1 MTSFSHAILAY
12 DITLL
17 AVYGLDFI
25 AFSRRNDVVLAKWP
39 LAAMVVLLGVGTIA
53 VANDKMEFDLM
64 GLLLLGAAAFGYAN
78 FLAFVKRGV
87 TFSILSNHTRP
98 PSERIPDAAF
108 IAIDD
113 RLHEMQG
120 HGWAEPHDARW
131 SLTAAGHRIA
141 RVRERLIRLLQ
152 IEAVG

>member
-1 MTSFSHAILAY
+1 MITFSHAILVY
-12 DITLL
+12 DLTLI
-17 AVYGLDFI
+17 AVYCLDFI
-25 AFSRRNDVVLAKWP
+25 VRSRRNDTVVAKAP
-39 LAAMVVLLGVGTIA
+39 AIAMLVCLCAGTI
-53 VANDKMEFDLM
+53 VVGNDRIEFALM

-98 PSERIPDAAF
+98 PAERIPDAAF

-120 HGWAEPHDARW
+120 YGWAEPRDARW
-131 SLTAAGHRIA
+131 SLTSAGHRIA
-141 RVRERLIRLLQ
+141 RLRELLIRLLQ